1 MAAVTKKKNTAK
13 NTAKVRT
20 AKKVKATSRSRS
32 RWVVCLRKLPN
43 ASQWSDMTPLPKPT
57 ILQAVEALSDR
68 DEFKAIVQFIQD
80 ERERFF
86 GDLRQCVEQ
95 NEVMKIVG
103 SVATLDELLILLK
116 KQGWHFIRFCFYSL
130 AVLFSACLCSDAHR
144 GNPSMGILL
153 VVNLIKIYYWQ
164 S

>member
-1 MAAVTKKKNTAK
+1 
-13 NTAKVRT
+13 
-20 AKKVKATSRSRS
+20 
-32 RWVVCLRKLPN
+32 
-43 ASQWSDMTPLPKPT
+43 MTPLPKPT

-80 ERERFF
+80 ERERVF

-116 KQGWHFIRFCFYSL
+116 KQG
-130 AVLFSACLCSDAHR
+130 
-144 GNPSMGILL
+144 
-153 VVNLIKIYYWQ
+153 
-164 S
+164 